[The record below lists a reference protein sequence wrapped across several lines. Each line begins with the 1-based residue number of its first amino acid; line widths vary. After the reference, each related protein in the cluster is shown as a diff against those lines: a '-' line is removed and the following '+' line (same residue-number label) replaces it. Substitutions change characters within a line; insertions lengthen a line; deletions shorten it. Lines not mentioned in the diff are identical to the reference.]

1 VAIVVVED
9 SDLTK
14 RGGTDVDTYWYS
26 FSGRT
31 RWNMLCTKVC
41 EDMLRTEPKD
51 LLVLALFGNGS
62 DQIELGSNVYNMEL
76 LTVQKKIQTITLK
89 GIRCASSI
97 SRALHSEVAQ

>member
-1 VAIVVVED
+1 MAIVVVGNSE
-9 SDLTK
+9 LTK
-14 RGGTDVDTYWYS
+14 RGTDVDTYWYS
-26 FSGRT
+26 FSGRS
-31 RWNMLCTKVC
+31 RWNMLCTKVY

-76 LTVQKKIQTITLK
+76 LTVQKKNQTITLK